1 MVLLGIPWELGEHGV
16 TIEYSIETWWEH
28 QNPKIQQ
35 FTYFNIHQ
43 FMLWLT
49 FAMFSN
55 FSS

>member
-1 MVLLGIPWELGEHGV
+1 MLLGIPWELGEHGV